1 MKIPVKKRIK
11 DRSFLKQFAWLS
23 VGAALATIVLKTI
36 AYLLT
41 NSISLMS
48 DAAESLVN
56 LAGALMALWM
66 LTIAARPEDEDHT
79 WGHSKAEYFSSGAEG
94 TMILLASLSIGFFA
108 VQRLLNPRNL
118 EQINLG
124 LIVNASASVI
134 NLAVSLF
141 LSRAAKKYN
150 SITLEANS
158 KHLMT
163 DVFTSAGV
171 IGGIIIVSITG
182 LNIIDPIL
190 ALLVAGNIV
199 ISGVSLVR
207 KSVHGLMDTIIP
219 ETDIEKLKKVCE
231 PYTKE
236 GISFHAIRTRQ
247 AGSRKFISM
256 HVLVPGSWS
265 VHQGHRLLEEIELKI
280 RQEIPESSILTHLE
294 SLDDPASWDD
304 LGLDRD
310 E

>member
-1 MKIPVKKRIK
+1 MTNRIK
-11 DRSFLKQFAWLS
+11 DRSFLKQYAWLS
-23 VGAALATIVLKTI
+23 VGAAILTIVLKSI

-66 LTIAARPEDEDHT
+66 LTIAAKPEDEDHT
-79 WGHSKAEYFSSGAEG
+79 YGHSKAEYFSSGAEG
-94 TMILLASLSIGFFA
+94 TMILLASLSIAFFA
-108 VQRLLNPRNL
+108 VQRILNPRDL
-118 EQINLG
+118 DKLDTG
-124 LIVNASASVI
+124 VIVNASAAGI
-134 NLAVSLF
+134 NLVVSLI
-141 LSRAAKKYN
+141 LSRAAKRYN

-163 DVFTSAGV
+163 DVYTSAGV
-171 IGGIIIVSITG
+171 IAGIIVVAITKV
-182 LNIIDPIL
+182 NIIDPIM
-190 ALLVAGNIV
+190 ALIVAGNIV
-199 ISGVSLVR
+199 VSGVGLVR
-207 KSVHGLMDTIIP
+207 KSVHGLMDKVIP
-219 ETDIEKLKKVCE
+219 ESDISKLNKVFE
-231 PYTKE
+231 PYVKD
-236 GISFHAIRTRQ
+236 GISFHALRTRQ
-247 AGSRKFISM
+247 AGARKFISM
-256 HVLVPGSWS
+256 HVLVPGDWT
-265 VHQGHRLLEEIELKI
+265 VQKGHRLLEEIESKI

>member
-1 MKIPVKKRIK
+1 VKTNNR

-23 VGAALATIVLKTI
+23 VGAAIATIILKTI

-94 TMILLASLSIGFFA
+94 TMILLASLSIGYFA
-108 VQRLLNPRNL
+108 VQRLLNPRSL
-118 EQINLG
+118 QQIDIG
-124 LIVNASASVI
+124 LIVNASASAI
-134 NLAVSLF
+134 NLTVSF
-141 LSRAAKKYN
+141 ILSHAAKKYN

-163 DVFTSAGV
+163 DVYTSAGV
-171 IGGIIIVSITG
+171 ICGIIVVSFTG
-182 LNIIDPIL
+182 LNIIDPII
-190 ALLVAGNIV
+190 ALLVAGNIIV
-199 ISGVSLVR
+199 SGVGLVR

-219 ETDIEKLKKVCE
+219 ESDIEKLNKICE
-231 PYTKE
+231 PYKKE
-236 GISFHAIRTRQ
+236 GIGFHAIRTRQ
-247 AGSRKFISM
+247 AGARKFISM
-256 HVLVPGSWS
+256 HVLVPGDWS
-265 VHQGHRLLEEIELKI
+265 VQQGHRLLEEIEFKI
-280 RQEIPESSILTHLE
+280 RQVIPESSILTHLE

-310 E
+310 DY

>member
-1 MKIPVKKRIK
+1 MPKKNK
-11 DRSFLKQFAWLS
+11 DRHFLKNYAWLS
-23 VGAALATIVLKTI
+23 VGAAVLTIVLKSI

-41 NSISLMS
+41 NSIGLMS

-66 LTIAARPEDEDHT
+66 LSIAAKPEDDDHT
-79 WGHSKAEYFSSGAEG
+79 YGHSKAEYFSSGAEG
-94 TMILLASLSIGFFA
+94 TLILLASLSIGYFA
-108 VQRLLNPRNL
+108 VQRIMNPRDL
-118 EQINLG
+118 DKINIG
-124 LIVNASASVI
+124 LIVNASASLI
-134 NLAVSLF
+134 NLAAALV
-141 LSRAAKKYN
+141 LSRAGKKYN

-171 IGGIIIVSITG
+171 IAGIIAVGITG
-182 LNIIDPIL
+182 KNIIDPLI
-190 ALLVAGNIV
+190 ALVVAGNII
-199 ISGVSLVR
+199 ISGVGLVR
-207 KSVHGLMDTIIP
+207 KSVHGLMDKVIP
-219 ETDIEKLKKVCE
+219 ENDLEKLNRVFE
-231 PYTKE
+231 PYIKD

-256 HVLVPGSWS
+256 HVLVPGDWT
-265 VHQGHRLLEEIELKI
+265 VHKGHQLLEEIELKI
-280 RQEIPESSILTHLE
+280 RQIIPDSSLLTHLE